1 MKTYNHLLLIV
12 AISLMAT
19 SCGKDDEPD
28 VKIEP
33 PVYNLNKPAAVE
45 TVDLGLSVLWSNCN
59 LGASSTTD
67 YGGHFAWGDPTGA
80 LWSAQGISYDEQG
93 YNWNTNN
100 YGGNNPPADISGTE
114 LDVVAVHWG
123 DGWRMPTYAEMREL
137 RTKCQWTM
145 MEQGGVRWYEV
156 TGPNGNSI
164 NLPIAGLY
172 YDPTGSPGAR
182 FLGGPAHVNKGAFY
196 FYPKLFV
203 HRGREEGAVLRV
215 VDLYD
220 LLRLENT
227 AKNAPGGV
235 YAHAR
240 QIRLSGACYA
250 VESSVVLAF
259 EPYQAD
265 PGTDGFCQNVQ
276 AVGERTL
283 HLLLILQRFGY
294 VPNRLHVSRIQ
305 LSAHIF
311 PLPIL
316 SLEIIC
322 GRSIPASFLASSRR
336 ELTPIK
342 NCRIMATSR

>member
-33 PVYNLNKPAAVE
+33 PVYSLNKPAAVE
-45 TVDLGLSVLWSNCN
+45 TVDLGLSVLWANCN

-196 FYPKLFV
+196 WTSTV
-203 HRGREEGAVLRV
+203 SWSQSNQRGYDIHPGV
-215 VDLYD
+215 VTAWC
-220 LLRLENT
+220 LL
-227 AKNAPGGV
+227 
-235 YAHAR
+235 
-240 QIRLSGACYA
+240 
-250 VESSVVLAF
+250 VESEGRYYLLDYVRAF
-259 EPYQAD
+259 
-265 PGTDGFCQNVQ
+265 
-276 AVGERTL
+276 
-283 HLLLILQRFGY
+283 HM
-294 VPNRLHVSRIQ
+294 
-305 LSAHIF
+305 
-311 PLPIL
+311 
-316 SLEIIC
+316 
-322 GRSIPASFLASSRR
+322 SIRPV
-336 ELTPIK
+336 K
-342 NCRIMATSR
+342 NK